1 MCYTLG
7 VENRKMKIAVYKDN
21 LSTGRGA
28 DLLICALADGLA
40 QRGHSIFLISN
51 PSKQQP
57 TFALPSTVDY
67 RQLEKNAIIPFVLS
81 AHVDVIIAAGSNEIL
96 DLTNQGQLPPPL
108 PTLTMMLVAPHG
120 FFKWRHPLRNRR
132 IKRAFSLSQGI
143 QILCHAYEA
152 KVRRMAPKAQITVIR
167 EWPTQSTLDA
177 TPKQE
182 RKPVIVY
189 PAAFNKNKNQLLLI
203 RAFAQVATQF
213 PEWELHLYG
222 KAGNS
227 YGRKCQ
233 RIAQKSGLE
242 NRIRFLGFTND
253 LPRVLNEASILAFP
267 SLLEG
272 FPLTVI
278 DGMLS
283 RLPTLLVREL
293 PAAQEMIENN
303 RTGIISSNR
312 VKAYADSLRTLLTD
326 PGLRDKLGDAA
337 RTFVISH
344 LSKSAVLDVYE
355 KCLTNLISSSSSGD
369 KHQNEIELFDL
380 RNATKRMQKKIL
392 KWRNSHNVACMFQ
405 LKHIDKKTHKEWIKN
420 LYNPNQD
427 TIAFLIKVNFSS
439 KPEYIGLTY
448 LRNIDKSCKKADFG
462 IYIYDTKYRGRNIG
476 SIVIKKLINYAINEL
491 NLRTINLQVLAKND
505 IAIKLYEKN
514 GFIFV
519 KQNNNVKEYKYEIVD
534 N

>member
-1 MCYTLG
+1 
-7 VENRKMKIAVYKDN
+7 MKIAIYKDN
-21 LSTGRGA
+21 LATGRGA
-28 DLLICALADGLA
+28 DHLICSLADGLA
-40 QRGHSIFLISN
+40 QRGHAILLMTN
-51 PSKQQP
+51 PTHQPP
-57 TFALPSTVDY
+57 TFSLPSNVDY
-67 RQLEKNAIIPFVLS
+67 RQVAKNEIIPFALS
-81 AHVDVIIAAGSNEIL
+81 ASVDAMIAAGSNEIL
-96 DLTNQGQLPPPL
+96 DLTQQGRLPPPL
-108 PTLTMMLVAPHG
+108 PTLTLMLVAPQG
-120 FFKWRHPLRNRR
+120 FFKWRHPLRNHR

-143 QILCHAYEA
+143 QILCHAYET
-152 KVRRMAPKAQITVIR
+152 KVRRIAPKAQITVIR
-167 EWPTQSTLDA
+167 EWPTLSALDA
-177 TPKQE
+177 SQDQARQPI
-182 RKPVIVY
+182 IVY

-203 RAFAQVATQF
+203 RAFSQLAAQF

-222 KAGNS
+222 KANNR

-233 RIAQKSGLE
+233 RIAQQNGLE
-242 NRIRFLGFTND
+242 HRIRFLGFTNN
-253 LPRVLNEASILAFP
+253 LKRVLNEASILAFP

-272 FPLTVI
+272 YPLTVI
-278 DGMLS
+278 DGMFS
-283 RLPTLLVREL
+283 RLPTILVREL
-293 PAAQEMIENN
+293 PAAKEMIENHQ
-303 RTGIISSNR
+303 TGLISSNH
-312 VKAYADSLRTLLTD
+312 VKAFADSLRTLLAD
-326 PGLRDKLGDAA
+326 SSLRNKLGEAA
-337 RTFVISH
+337 RDFVTAH

-355 KCLTNLISSSSSGD
+355 KCLTNLISSSSSRD

-405 LKHIDKKTHKEWIKN
+405 LKQIDKKTHKEWIKN

-491 NLRTINLQVLAKND
+491 NLKTINLQVLAKND

-519 KQNNNVKEYKYEIVD
+519 KQNNNVKEYKYEIAD